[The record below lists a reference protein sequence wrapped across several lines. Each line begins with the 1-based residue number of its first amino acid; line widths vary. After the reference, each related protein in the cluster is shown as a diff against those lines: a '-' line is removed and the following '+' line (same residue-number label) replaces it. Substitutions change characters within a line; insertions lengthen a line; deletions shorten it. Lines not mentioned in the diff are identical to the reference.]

1 MSRRS
6 LLAGVLAAAALGCG
20 RASNGPARPA
30 GGAASGEASAASV
43 SPATAIAEAATTAP
57 PAAAATTAPA
67 VATLPPALPPLP
79 EPMPGRHPVP
89 VEMRNVDLHITDD
102 ITLHIRHL
110 DGRFVG
116 IGKSGIP
123 YLDDSGS
130 YAVVIDSAVIVM
142 DMPSLNALL
151 NQHVLGHGHS
161 NVEGLRVT
169 TDDEGR
175 LVQKG
180 EVDKGSTFPS
190 RSRARWRR
198 RPMAGFASTR
208 NRSAAS
214 ASP

>member
-30 GGAASGEASAASV
+30 GGATPGASEGAGPSPSSASTTAVAITEGAPAAE
-43 SPATAIAEAATTAP
+43 ATAAP
-57 PAAAATTAPA
+57 
-67 VATLPPALPPLP
+67 ATLPPPPPPLP
-79 EPMPGRHPVP
+79 EPMPGRRPVP

-116 IGKSGIP
+116 TGKSGIP
-123 YLDDSGS
+123 YLDDAGT

-151 NQHVLGHGHS
+151 NEHVLGHGHS
-161 NVEGLRVT
+161 NVEGLQVT
-169 TDDEGR
+169 TDDKGR

-180 EVDKGSTFPS
+180 EVDKGLDIPFKVKGAVEAL
-190 RSRARWRR
+190 RDFLKE
-198 RPMAGFASTR
+198 AGVD
-208 NRSAAS
+208 
-214 ASP
+214 P